1 MNIKQH
7 TVSLTPDS
15 DQRMHLPKLMD
26 WKGTKMVRNHSFL
39 ATIKEIVT
47 VCEGVTEATEGSDAI
62 RIGIVGDT
70 HTGKTT
76 MAQAIAHSIHKMSK
90 LPFTIKQFSKNEL
103 MEFADTLSKLKST
116 NHILIF
122 DDVSFLAAI
131 AGKHKIDLIQQSA
144 TEIRHLEG
152 GRDVKIIAIFG
163 YHYTKALPP
172 YLRQS
177 DFKFYTSVGSSE
189 LKNMEEMLGGKKMKT
204 VLNFQRQ
211 FLIARLKGYYK
222 IPIGQKKL
230 LAYKYRDPFIMSL
243 FWNNLSLRPII
254 SPTRDWLDPICSVC
268 AGSEQ
273 TSEISLE
280 QFIDEGEEKFTPQLF
295 RTVVKQ
301 QLRLQG
307 MNTYS
312 PRYVQ
317 CARWIERALE
327 KKIIILTE
335 LAGMMDIQI
344 TKTALFKKLD
354 GVLK

>member
-1 MNIKQH
+1 MNIKQQVV
-7 TVSLTPDS
+7 TLAPDS
-15 DQRMHLPKLMD
+15 SQKLHLPKLME
-26 WKGTKMVRNHSFL
+26 WKGIKMVRNHSFL
-39 ATIKEIVT
+39 ASIKEIVT
-47 VCEGVTEATEGSDAI
+47 VCEGVTESTEGSDAI

-90 LPFTIKQFSKNEL
+90 LDFTIKQFSKNEL
-103 MEFADTLSKLKST
+103 MEFAQTISNLKPT

-131 AGKHKIDLIQQSA
+131 AGKHKIDMIQQSA
-144 TEIRHLEG
+144 TEIRHLDG

-189 LKNMEEMLGGKKMKT
+189 LKNMEEMLGGKKMAT

-254 SPTRDWLDPICSVC
+254 SPTREWLDPICSVC

-280 QFIDEGEEKFTPQLF
+280 QFREEAEAKFTPQLF

-327 KKIIILTE
+327 KKIINIAE
-335 LAGMMDIQI
+335 LAGVMDIQI

>member
-1 MNIKQH
+1 MIIKQQV
-7 TVSLTPDS
+7 VSLAPDS
-15 DQRMHLPKLMD
+15 DHKMHLPKLME
-26 WKGTKMVRNHSFL
+26 WKGIKMVRNHSFL
-39 ATIKEIVT
+39 ASIKEIVT
-47 VCEGVTEATEGSDAI
+47 VCEGVNESTEGSDAI

-90 LPFTIKQFSKNEL
+90 LDFTIKQFTKNEL
-103 MEFADTLSKLKST
+103 MEFADTISKLKPT

-152 GRDVKIIAIFG
+152 GKDVKIIAIFG

-177 DFKFYTSVGSSE
+177 DFKFYTSIGSSE
-189 LKNMEEMLGGKKMKT
+189 LKNMEEMLGGKKMST
-204 VLNFQRQ
+204 VIQFQRQ
-211 FLIARLKGYYK
+211 FLIARLKGFYK

-230 LAYKYRDPFIMSL
+230 LAYRYRDPFIMAL

-254 SPTRDWLDPICSVC
+254 SPTREWLQPICSVC
-268 AGSEQ
+268 AGSEVK
-273 TSEISLE
+273 SEISLE
-280 QFIDEGEEKFTPQLF
+280 QFRKEGEQKFTPQLF
-295 RTVVKQ
+295 KTVVKQ

-307 MNTYS
+307 MNTYN

-327 KKIIILTE
+327 KKLINLAE
-335 LAGMMDIQI
+335 LAGVMDLKIAD
-344 TKTALFKKLD
+344 TKLFVKLD